1 MKKIIAAMMIVV
13 TLCMMLTGCNQTLV
27 DTVYRF
33 DRALIEVT
41 DGEVIEVEIDSWKDW
56 DGESQIQIT
65 AKDGSVYLTDY
76 SKCILIRDGK

>member
-13 TLCMMLTGCNQTLV
+13 TLCLMLTGCNQTLV

-76 SKCILIRDGK
+76 SKCILIRDGN